1 MRDAQDGRA
10 DLDELLPGTRNRPND
25 RDSKWRIRFIV
36 VACRFVNKRRDI
48 PVRLRNQLTIIA
60 PKKSSTTVI
69 APNTFKPLKRKTKI
83 VTHSTI
89 RAQLPAIQMT
99 AEKFGLPENRR
110 VGSKK
115 NMQRK
120 MPRIQKAFTASRAGI
135 RKTHEMEIGRASCR
149 ERGKEEREDRARE

>member
-1 MRDAQDGRA
+1 LPSSIFSHGSTRDAQDGRA

-83 VTHSTI
+83 VTRS
-89 RAQLPAIQMT
+89 
-99 AEKFGLPENRR
+99 EERR
-110 VGSKK
+110 VGKECRSKRR
-115 NMQRK
+115 QAEE
-120 MPRIQKAFTASRAGI
+120 QK
-135 RKTHEMEIGRASCR
+135 KR
-149 ERGKEEREDRARE
+149 EA